1 MKTSSSSQEGR
12 HQGRILRLHFACSA
26 PLPMGTTLR
35 VTSSIGPPPQNDVP
49 DPGADA
55 HLLGGDDASSVA
67 SGGTSGSA
75 SGEVEGPGFGSELG
89 SLGGMGA
96 NKGVVVGTTA
106 SAMAGGGGDELA
118 RLHGQLLQNTV
129 EMYTCPDTYP
139 VWKTRRP
146 VVVIDEG
153 YDGKNNNEKK
163 DHLMDGATLD
173 LSSTSASGEPLLQH
187 RYRYV
192 AVTPG
197 ATIDWD
203 LCTRREFGT
212 NHDDAGSLHSRG
224 NQTVGTTPPGSDDD
238 DDEGKEG
245 DDRLRPYSTPGAE
258 QEGGEDVPFYQ
269 RSRSSSHEDSA
280 EEEEEFEFP
289 PVAFEHPAAPPDD
302 ADSGAGGSDH
312 SESSK
317 KRHGHKRVPSLF
329 DAQGNPVL
337 LPGSPTIDASE
348 STLSLVG
355 ASAASFASLT
365 ISGHHY
371 KKSPV
376 MTWEGVSAL
385 PYRTRSIDGAI
396 EIGNANKSEDGAV
409 DVTIVDRWN
418 ASDDPAFQPYWE
430 TKKLETESKKE
441 GLMKGTTVTHQEE
454 DANDD
459 VEGLNEDDDPMDATP
474 EKQCESI
481 YIVCY
486 HLPVILSRDPNSM
499 QWNACWSESLIA
511 KSELHGVSSTRKTTW
526 IGTVSNIPAPLLK
539 DPTEREAIR
548 QTLLGMDCIPIF
560 FTGDD
565 SDSNGETF
573 DESLLDLMYL
583 GFCKQVLWPSF
594 HNVDL
599 LDLATNGWGQRQSHG
614 QRSDPV
620 AACALAAAEAKE
632 RKRSESVDGPV
643 GESKEGSSSAK
654 NASLKLQSD
663 WDQRRLDSWWNAFIK
678 VNQKFSQVVAEL
690 VTGGDVV
697 WVHDYH
703 LALFP
708 RMLREARNETEVVA
722 AHGARKHVVTPDE
735 ALSNEM
741 AGSPRS
747 GGNVQHQKPVRMIF
761 FIHVPFPTSQVF
773 RELEHGE
780 ALLEGML
787 HADVVGFHAFDH
799 ARHFLNAA
807 KRILG
812 LTYESLVG
820 GLIGVRH
827 RGTKVVVTVSNVSV
841 EADIIDALLEFPS
854 VKEDAAALKRKHKG
868 RSIISGIAVA
878 QRLSGVSYKLLAFER
893 LLTDYPV
900 WQSKVVLLQRCLI
913 PGARRV
919 DEADTLREVR
929 ALVQRIR
936 NRFGPE
942 VIDYEEQVG
951 SVYPIDQRL
960 AIWTSSA
967 VMMHTPIR
975 EGLNLCPLEY
985 VYTCKE
991 PAEPGVVIASEFSAI
1006 CSILNGA
1013 LRVNPYDIQKCVTSI
1028 DCALCMSLD
1037 ERDMRLGRDID
1048 FVSTCPSGLWTR
1060 NVLRDLNDATLGDGS
1075 ALGTKMDAVGDNSP
1089 DSILKREAEL
1099 GLEQLDLM
1107 SLQNAYSNTKTR
1119 VIIIDFN
1126 GTLVVKE
1133 PAGKYLKREILGTS
1147 GFKPSHMTALALGRL
1162 CSDPKNTVYVVSGD
1176 SQQNLE
1182 VAVGNVPGLGLA
1194 ASNGTCFAGP
1204 AGGQQDKRA
1213 WHYLDF
1219 GVDWNAVKK
1228 VAMPIISKF
1237 TARTNGSFVKLS
1249 HSSIGWSYYSCDPEW
1264 GSLQASHLVT
1274 ELGEAL
1280 RSFDVRFVALKGIV
1294 EVVPR
1299 KGHKGHIVKKI
1310 LEDVR
1315 ARSGDVD
1322 FVLCMGDDIADEKM
1336 FTSVINFSAGS
1347 NGGNSFAFNVAV
1359 GKKPTNAS
1367 FYVDDASD
1375 VGDILVALSGDKR
1388 LMERQASSD
1397 GSVASEDY
1405 FA

>member
-1 MKTSSSSQEGR
+1 MTSR
-12 HQGRILRLHFACSA
+12 HQGRILRLHFTCSA
-26 PLPMGTTLR
+26 PLPHGTTLR
-35 VTSSIGPPPQNDVP
+35 VTSSVSPPPQNDVP
-49 DPGADA
+49 DDNQ
-55 HLLGGDDASSVA
+55 LIGDIDDQSSVM
-67 SGGTSGSA
+67 SGDM
-75 SGEVEGPGFGSELG
+75 GFGEIGG
-89 SLGGMGA
+89 SSYGMATRGGKFG
-96 NKGVVVGTTA
+96 G
-106 SAMAGGGGDELA
+106 GGGGDGSEDLA
-118 RLHGQLLQNTV
+118 RLHSRLLQNTV
-129 EMYTCPDTYP
+129 EMYTTPETYP

-153 YDGKNNNEKK
+153 SGGTDGDGKKKQHNNNLIQMSALEAMEGNEEEEEEAAILLKNSSGP
-163 DHLMDGATLD
+163 LM
-173 LSSTSASGEPLLQH
+173 H

-197 ATIDWD
+197 ATIDMALYSPKKESGD
-203 LCTRREFGT
+203 DGSASTGT
-212 NHDDAGSLHSRG
+212 GG
-224 NQTVGTTPPGSDDD
+224 KQTVATTPPGSDDD
-238 DDEGKEG
+238 EDRRLSSPPETDEGSREVLQYASNHDEEDEEDDDE
-245 DDRLRPYSTPGAE
+245 D
-258 QEGGEDVPFYQ
+258 
-269 RSRSSSHEDSA
+269 
-280 EEEEEFEFP
+280 FP
-289 PVAFEHPAAPPDD
+289 PVLFENPP
-302 ADSGAGGSDH
+302 SEIESEAG
-312 SESSK
+312 SSK
-317 KRHGHKRVPSLF
+317 DGSAKKGHRKVPSLY
-329 DAQGNPVL
+329 DVQGNPVML
-337 LPGSPTIDASE
+337 KGVPIPTHTADSSPSLTTTNAS
-348 STLSLVG
+348 
-355 ASAASFASLT
+355 SFASLT
-365 ISGHHY
+365 ISGGY
-371 KKSPV
+371 NTSPV
-376 MTWEGVSAL
+376 MTWEKVSAL
-385 PYRTRSIDGAI
+385 PYRTRRVEGCDAGSDIESKVEDI
-396 EIGNANKSEDGAV
+396 EIIDH
-409 DVTIVDRWN
+409 WN
-418 ASDDPAFQPYWE
+418 AGTDSTFQPFWD
-430 TKKLETESKKE
+430 TKLAEKEAKKE
-441 GLMKGTTVTHQEE
+441 AMKGTMVTSGTNDE
-454 DANDD
+454 DEAADT
-459 VEGLNEDDDPMDATP
+459 LNTDDDPLEAG
-474 EKQCESI
+474 EEHQKESI

-486 HLPVILSRDPNSM
+486 HLPVILSRDPVTS

-526 IGTVSNIPAPLLK
+526 IGTVSNIPSQLLQDPL
-539 DPTEREAIR
+539 ERTAI
-548 QTLLGMDCIPIF
+548 QTVLEGMDCIPIF
-560 FTGDD
+560 FTE
-565 SDSNGETF
+565 N
-573 DESLLDLMYL
+573 ESLLDLMYL

-599 LDLATNGWGQRQSHG
+599 LDLATNGWGQRQRNTT
-614 QRSDPV
+614 RSDPV
-620 AACALAAAEAKE
+620 KACALAAAEAKE
-632 RKRSESVDGPV
+632 RK
-643 GESKEGSSSAK
+643 SSAGTQAEAA
-654 NASLKLQSD
+654 NAGAAPQLQSD
-663 WDQRRLDSWWNAFIK
+663 WDQRRLDNWWNAYIK
-678 VNQKFSQVVAEL
+678 VNERFSEEVAQL

-703 LALFP
+703 LALLP
-708 RMLREARNETEVVA
+708 RMLREARNEGAVVGSSA
-722 AHGARKHVVTPDE
+722 AAKGRRTFVVP
-735 ALSNEM
+735 
-741 AGSPRS
+741 GSPEELAKS
-747 GGNVQHQKPVRMIF
+747 GGEDATANASTPPAAPVRMIF

-812 LTYESLVG
+812 LTYESLMG

-841 EADIIDALLEFPS
+841 EADIIDALMQFPT
-854 VKEDAAALKRKHKG
+854 VQDEAAALQEKHKG

-929 ALVQRIR
+929 SLVARIR
-936 NRFGPE
+936 NRFGAE

-951 SVYPIDQRL
+951 SVLPIDQRL
-960 AIWTSSA
+960 AIWTSSN
-967 VMMHTPIR
+967 VMMHAPIR
-975 EGLNLCPLEY
+975 EGLNLSPLEY
-985 VYTCKE
+985 VFTRKE
-991 PAEPGVVIASEFSAI
+991 PAEPGVVIASEFSAV
-1006 CSILNGA
+1006 SSVLNGA
-1013 LRVNPYDIQKCVTSI
+1013 LRVNPYDIQMCVTSI
-1028 DCALCMSLD
+1028 DCALSMSFN
-1037 ERDMRLGRDID
+1037 ERDARRARDID

-1060 NVLRDLNDATLGDGS
+1060 NVLRDLNDATLES
-1075 ALGTKMDAVGDNSP
+1075 TSKMDAVGDNSP
-1089 DSILKREAEL
+1089 DSILAREAEQE
-1099 GLEQLDLM
+1099 LEHLDLRA
-1107 SLQNAYSNTKTR
+1107 LEYAYATAKKSR

-1147 GFKPSHMTALALGRL
+1147 GFKPSHMTTLALQRL
-1162 CSDPKNTVYVVSGD
+1162 CSDPKNTIYVVSGD
-1176 SQQNLE
+1176 SQENLE

-1194 ASNGTCFAGP
+1194 ASNGTCFSDP
-1204 AGGQQDKRA
+1204 EGQVEQRA
-1213 WHYLDF
+1213 WQYLDF

-1280 RSFDVRFVALKGIV
+1280 HSHDVRFVALKGIV

-1310 LEDVR
+1310 LEDAR
-1315 ARSGDVD
+1315 ARNGDVD
-1322 FVLCMGDDIADEKM
+1322 FVLCMGDDISDEKM

-1347 NGGNSFAFNVAV
+1347 EGENSYAFNVAV

-1375 VGDILVALSGDKR
+1375 VGDILVLLSGDKR
-1388 LMERQASSD
+1388 LLQRQTSSD
-1397 GSVASEDY
+1397 GSAASEDF